1 MSPLFKMLEASFEL
15 IVPLVIA
22 TLIDSGIGGNNKWI
36 IVRSVLELAGLALV
50 GLVASI
56 TAQYFAAK
64 AAIGFSTELRHELFA
79 HLMKMSHSQIDGI
92 GTSTMVT
99 RITSDVN
106 ITQNGVNMFLRLFLR
121 SPFVVFGAMV
131 MAFTI
136 DVKAAL
142 VFVGTI
148 AALGIVVGVLMSLNI
163 PALKEVQRRLDN
175 VTASIRE
182 NLNGVRVLRAF
193 RLEEIKT
200 ASFIEVN
207 GELADKAKSAGHISA
222 LMNPL
227 TFILINLGI
236 CILIYVG
243 AIRLELGILTQG
255 MVVALYNYMSQI
267 LVELVK
273 LANLVVTLNRGLASA
288 NRISEIFDMEPD
300 MIYANED
307 ELMSGLDNDDEML
320 SGSDDDDE
328 MLSGSDNEDGL
339 MSGGVNEDELISDEA
354 NEDEPVTGEDN
365 ADESEYICCF
375 DNVSLRYNEGADEA
389 LTDITFKVKKGET
402 VGIIGGTGSGKS
414 SIVSLIGRFYD
425 ATEGNVY
432 INGKNI
438 KDLTEDELH
447 SLVGIV
453 LQKSVLFKGTI
464 RSNLLMGSRQ
474 DISDE
479 DLISACI
486 SSQAME
492 VVESKGGLDAEVE
505 QGGRNFSGGQRQR
518 LSIARTLAGR
528 PDILVLDDSA
538 SALDYATDLKLRRA
552 LAELPYRATVFI
564 ISQRTSSISHA
575 DQIIVLDDGKMVGIG
590 RHDDLLRDCD
600 TYREI
605 YESQLRKED
614 KAVG

>member
-1 MSPLFKMLEASFEL
+1 
-15 IVPLVIA
+15 
-22 TLIDSGIGGNNKWI
+22 
-36 IVRSVLELAGLALV
+36 
-50 GLVASI
+50 
-56 TAQYFAAK
+56 
-64 AAIGFSTELRHELFA
+64 
-79 HLMKMSHSQIDGI
+79 
-92 GTSTMVT
+92 
-99 RITSDVN
+99 
-106 ITQNGVNMFLRLFLR
+106 
-121 SPFVVFGAMV
+121 
-131 MAFTI
+131 
-136 DVKAAL
+136 
-142 VFVGTI
+142 
-148 AALGIVVGVLMSLNI
+148 
-163 PALKEVQRRLDN
+163 
-175 VTASIRE
+175 
-182 NLNGVRVLRAF
+182 
-193 RLEEIKT
+193 
-200 ASFIEVN
+200 
-207 GELADKAKSAGHISA
+207 
-222 LMNPL
+222 
-227 TFILINLGI
+227 
-236 CILIYVG
+236 
-243 AIRLELGILTQG
+243 
-255 MVVALYNYMSQI
+255 
-267 LVELVK
+267 
-273 LANLVVTLNRGLASA
+273 
-288 NRISEIFDMEPD
+288 MEPD